1 MIDIEIIDPSEVEQG
16 TEDWFKL
23 RMGRIT
29 SSNFPLLMQK
39 PKSGD
44 FNNTQLTYL
53 KERAVE
59 ILTGIRPESFT
70 NKYMEWGTE
79 TEPLAR
85 EYYELETFSL
95 VKEVGFYPFG
105 ENFGDSPDG
114 IIEGVRALEFKC
126 PKSTTHLDYLL
137 DPSKL
142 VKAYNWQCYGH
153 MIATG
158 LKECD
163 LVSFDPR
170 FTDNSKKMVMVNI
183 KLEQEKADELMSRLF
198 VCNEKLTELVNA

>member
-1 MIDIEIIDPSEVEQG
+1 MDIEIVDTKELIQG
-16 TEDWFKL
+16 TEEWFKA

-39 PKSGD
+39 PRSGD

-59 ILTGIRPESFT
+59 ILTGNREESYS

-79 TEPLAR
+79 TESLAR
-85 EYYELETFSL
+85 EAYELEYFKI
-95 VKEVGFYPFG
+95 VKEVGFFPFG
-105 ENFGDSPDG
+105 DNFGDSPDG
-114 IIEGVRALEFKC
+114 IIENEKAIEIKC
-126 PKSTTHLDYLL
+126 PKSTTHLDYML
-137 DPSKL
+137 DHNKL
-142 VKAYNWQCYGH
+142 VKAYYWQCYGH

-163 LVSFDPR
+163 LISFDPR
-170 FTDNSKKMVMVNI
+170 FPEDKQMVVVTI
-183 KLEQEKADELMSRLF
+183 KFEQEEADKLMARLEQCNAKLMEF
-198 VCNEKLTELVNA
+198 VNA